1 MIDHATRVASD
12 VRGGTTSLRQITT
25 EQLRN
30 LRAHPVAYARFG
42 VYDGQK
48 GFLLFDAD
56 GTPLGIADTTDAL
69 FEAAAERGLAVVAI
83 H

>member
-1 MIDHATRVASD
+1 MIDHATRLASD
-12 VRGGTTSLRQITT
+12 VRDGTTTLRQITT

-30 LRAHPVAYARFG
+30 LGAHQVAYMRFG
-42 VYDGQK
+42 ACDGEK

-56 GTPLGIADTTDAL
+56 GTPLGIAATTDAL